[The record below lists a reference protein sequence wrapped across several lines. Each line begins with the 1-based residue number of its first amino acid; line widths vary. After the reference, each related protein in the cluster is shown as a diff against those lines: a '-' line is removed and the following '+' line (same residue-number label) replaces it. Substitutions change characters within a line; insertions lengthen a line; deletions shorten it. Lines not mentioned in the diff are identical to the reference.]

1 MPSSE
6 MPAASVTVADLY
18 HEVVAMR
25 ADLAALLT
33 KIERADERGVSAER
47 VQTDHEGR
55 LRSLESAVPSSLEVR
70 IMSLEKFRW
79 QIAGGI
85 FAILAL
91 GVLIEWLLWS
101 KK

>member
-1 MPSSE
+1 
-6 MPAASVTVADLY
+6 VTVADLY

-33 KIERADERGVSAER
+33 KIERADERGAAAEGR
-47 VQTDHEGR
+47 VADHEVR
-55 LRSLESAVPSSLEVR
+55 LRQLESAVPSSLEVR

-85 FAILAL
+85 IAIQIL
-91 GVLIEWLLWS
+91 GVLVQWFVFS